1 MKFKPLVSED
11 EFRTAEA
18 EIEAAT
24 RELARLAEANKTAH
38 VVHAQTAATAK
49 PPQAPTVEVR
59 PEIRTRI
66 IEPSFGTKALAMI
79 GFKSGLRRVRMV
91 NKIARTVDFGCA
103 RGLAARP
110 REFATVA
117 AIYTMASDPKT
128 AADELP
134 VALGWIQSLVFLS
147 CQPVTLTAVRAA
159 EGP

>member
-38 VVHAQTAATAK
+38 VVPAQPAATAK
-49 PPQAPTVEVR
+49 PPQAPAAEVR
-59 PEIRTRI
+59 AEIRTRI

-117 AIYTMASDPKT
+117 AIYAMASDPKT
-128 AADELP
+128 AAGELP
-134 VALGWIQSLVFLS
+134 VALGWIQALVFLS

>member
-24 RELARLAEANKTAH
+24 QEVARLAVAQETANPLPT
-38 VVHAQTAATAK
+38 QSAAADM
-49 PPQAPTVEVR
+49 PPQAVSSEVR

-66 IEPSFGTKALAMI
+66 VEASFGTKALAML
-79 GFKSGLRRVRMV
+79 GLKSGLRRIVMV

-103 RGLAARP
+103 RGLAERP
-110 REFATVA
+110 KEFATVA
-117 AIYTMASDPKT
+117 ALYAMASDPKT
-128 AADELP
+128 AAEELP

-147 CQPVTLTAVRAA
+147 CQSVTLTAVRAV
-159 EGP
+159 

>member
-24 RELARLAEANKTAH
+24 QELARLAEASKTATA
-38 VVHAQTAATAK
+38 VSAQPAASAE
-49 PPQAPTVEVR
+49 PPQAPAAEVR

-91 NKIARTVDFGCA
+91 NKIARTVSFGCA
-103 RGLAARP
+103 RGLAEQP
-110 REFATVA
+110 KEFATVA

-128 AADELP
+128 AAEELP
-134 VALGWIQSLVFLS
+134 IALGWIQSLVFLS
-147 CQPVTLTAVRAA
+147 CQSVTLTAVRAA
-159 EGP
+159 